1 MALSIKQFAR
11 RYSPRL
17 FNRVKRLYRNYQ
29 FRVGHGG
36 SEYRAKRALVKRYGQ
51 RVLAGPFLGMHYG
64 NDVSGS
70 AYVAKL
76 VGSYE
81 EELADIIEEMIQ
93 HKYDVVIDIGAAE
106 GYYAVGFALRL
117 PRAMIYAFDTDSE
130 AQFFCRSLALLNGVS
145 SRVDIRGF
153 CDHGMLNDLCGPS
166 SVIICDCEG
175 FEVELLNPLIVENL
189 KSVDILV
196 ELHEF
201 IAPGIGDEIRSRF
214 ANSHDIVLVE
224 TSERDPRN
232 YPVLEYVKPKDRPWA
247 IREGRPVAM
256 QWAYLKS
263 RRRRTEQGS

>member
-1 MALSIKQFAR
+1 MLLSIKQFAR
-11 RYSPRL
+11 RYTPRL
-17 FNRVKRLYRNYQ
+17 FNRVKRIYRSYR

-51 RVLAGPFLGMHYG
+51 QVLAGPFRGMRYG
-64 NDVSGS
+64 DEVSGS

-81 EELADIIEEMIQ
+81 EELAGIVEEIIQRKFE
-93 HKYDVVIDIGAAE
+93 VVIDIGAAE

-117 PRAMIYAFDTDSE
+117 PSALVYAFDTSSE
-130 AQFFCRSLALLNGVS
+130 AQVFCRRLALLNGVS

-153 CDHGMLNDLCGPS
+153 CDHLTLDDLCGPS

-175 FEVELLNPLIVENL
+175 FEAELLSPLVVRNL
-189 KSVDILV
+189 KYSDILV

-201 IAPGIGDEIRSRF
+201 IAPGIGAEILSRF
-214 ANSHDIVLVE
+214 VNSHEIVLVE
-224 TSERDPRN
+224 TCDRDPRN
-232 YPVLEYVKPKDRPWA
+232 YPVLECVEAKDRHWA
-247 IREGRPVAM
+247 VREGRPSAM

-263 RRRRTEQGS
+263 RLRGKEQGS